1 MTPYNKQP
9 EFSLDDS
16 DVLDKLIDYCT
27 KDTSNLNLKNDF
39 FNRVYDILLKATPS
53 YNSSICSS
61 RNIDFI
67 LWLYR
72 FEKVGNPNSTPN
84 LLNLYFNKI
93 YEFHLDYGLQKSVD
107 LINSF
112 CRRSIDETSN
122 LKSEEIRFYALL
134 FILYYIYSLYDEQE
148 NNLYIETLIK
158 TFMDNPHTQDV
169 MFIYIEDIYIPN
181 DRIINYTNLNQY
193 LFHNG
198 IIFKSVENLTIE
210 NLMKNTLDGSINNID
225 PEYNKIYTLLCMK
238 ICDIFNSRNHILK
251 FIDDAIDN
259 FLIYR
264 SRIKINN
271 AKYEN
276 FTTSDYATGYLA
288 STMDARIASYLKTA
302 NMYNDDIYKKSS
314 LESFISDFHYN
325 IIPEFKSYIK
335 DDYKDKENYII
346 TSFIY
351 ENLKAFDLRDNSEIK
366 EFFDEYLPS
375 MECTIP
381 LPAYEATNDDIDPEP
396 SSEAPVD
403 EDDLETP
410 TSNGNYRR
418 KKFKKDKL
426 KKSVASKTMG
436 AEKKIY
442 SAYRQYKEK
451 ETAVD
456 NQLVKMTNVM
466 KDKFKGN
473 VREEIIGGKVWTP
486 ITILKKA
493 LGTAAIFSFSKIG
506 GILAFIVGH
515 YTKRKVKN
523 KERKKIILEL
533 ELEIKMLEEKIEDA
547 KGDGNRQAKYAM
559 MRTKAELENAV
570 EKIKFGLEA
579 DDKAIQAGKNVIK
592 GGVNAALSNLK

>member
-1 MTPYNKQP
+1 MAPYNKQP
-9 EFSLDDS
+9 EFSSYDDN
-16 DVLDKLIDYCT
+16 VLDKLIDYCT
-27 KDTSNLNLKNDF
+27 EDTSNLNLKNGF
-39 FNRVYDILLKATPS
+39 LIKIENILRNATPS
-53 YNSSICSS
+53 YSASICSS

-72 FEKVGNPNSTPN
+72 LEKVGFPNSSPD

-93 YEFHLDYGLQKSVD
+93 REFYSNYGLQKSVD
-107 LINSF
+107 LINST
-112 CRRSIDETSN
+112 CRRSIDETSDM
-122 LKSEEIRFYALL
+122 KYEEIRFYGLL
-134 FILYYIYSLYDEQE
+134 FIVYYIYSLPPDQVY
-148 NNLYIETLIK
+148 NSYMETIVK
-158 TFMDNPHTQDV
+158 TFIDNPITVDV
-169 MFIYIEDIYIPN
+169 MFTYIEDIYVPN
-181 DRIINYTNLNQY
+181 ERIMSYSMLTKY

-198 IIFKSVENLTIE
+198 IIFRSKEKLTLE
-210 NLMKNTLDGSINNID
+210 NLMENTFNGTTNHTD
-225 PEYNKIYTLLCMK
+225 PEYNRIYTLLCMK
-238 ICDIFNSRNHILK
+238 ICDIFNSPNHILK

-276 FTTSDYATGYLA
+276 FTTSDDAIGYLA
-288 STMDARIASYLKTA
+288 STMDARIARYLKEA
-302 NMYNDDIYKKSS
+302 NKYNDDIYKKSS
-314 LESFISDFHYN
+314 LESFISDFHYK
-325 IIPEFKSYIK
+325 IAPEFKTYIK
-335 DDYKDKENYII
+335 DEYKDKENHII

-351 ENLKAFDLRDNSEIK
+351 ENLKAFDLSNNSEIR

-375 MECTIP
+375 MECNIP
-381 LPAYEATNDDIDPEP
+381 LPAYEAANDDIDPEP
-396 SSEAPVD
+396 SSEAPAD
-403 EDDLETP
+403 DDLETP

-418 KKFKKDKL
+418 KRFKKDQL
-426 KKSVASKTMG
+426 KKSAAGKTMD

-451 ETAVD
+451 ESAVD

-579 DDKAIQAGKNVIK
+579 DDRAVQAGMNVIK